1 MLKKVFRLD
10 VIITGLVIIA
20 GMTAV
25 LWPQYTNVQY
35 YQDSHETIV
44 INTNQSILH
53 PKRVW
58 YAQFYNKD
66 KRLVKQ
72 AFYEDANLIPHY
84 KKSLKFIKTYSNVHI
99 FKPKLGA
106 KLDVN
111 TTQEIPN

>member
-1 MLKKVFRLD
+1 MLKKLLRLD
-10 VIITGLVIIA
+10 VIMTGLVIII
-20 GMTAV
+20 GTTI
-25 LWPQYTNVQY
+25 LCWPQYTNVQY
-35 YQDSHETIV
+35 YQDSQQTIV
-44 INTNQSILH
+44 INANQSVFH
-53 PKRVW
+53 PKRLW

-72 AFYEDANLIPHY
+72 AFYYDANHIPHY
-84 KKSLKFIKTYSNVHI
+84 KKSRKFIKTDSNVHI